1 MSSGAGLP
9 EREGVGWAVA
19 ARAIIQYFE
28 RYYCLQ
34 MVLCGVCTKGGRDT
48 S

>member
-34 MVLCGVCTKGGRDT
+34 MDLRGVCTKGGRDT